1 MNAESENVGSLG
13 RYYWIFYEC
22 YVCKA
27 DLYQLVTAF
36 CKGKPSK
43 YILIYI
49 SPLLLKQEF
58 RESCKMVW
66 LRNHRHE
73 TAPLIAA

>member
-1 MNAESENVGSLG
+1 MNAESENLGSVGG
-13 RYYWIFYEC
+13 YYWIFYEYEPMQSC
-22 YVCKA
+22 ISLSLQFY
-27 DLYQLVTAF
+27 
-36 CKGKPSK
+36 KGKPSK
-43 YILIYI
+43 YALIYT

-66 LRNHRHE
+66 LRDPRHE